1 MMEEVKRERLRRS
14 GLPLVSVFPP
24 LVLLKGKTRFMM
36 ALTHCQ
42 HTLTHTQTNTQ
53 LQYRLNLH
61 AHTRTGANIL
71 APLHYLFVLAGRRQK
86 QPSSRSKDA
95 AFYIWPFNI
104 LHFLSLLHTHT
115 QTSSPSGL
123 VFRLSF
129 HWLKLISLFLSLSLL
144 GPVLS
149 SHNIIFA
156 LPRLPLSSSY
166 TLSSITDICQN
177 LRGGF
182 TKCCGESQDLVMLNP
197 NSVIPD
203 NLQKLLAC
211 EWKYLDDYGCV
222 PWNENK
228 LICARLGM
236 NLSNLAFSIIKW
248 KLKFIITLEI
258 DRIAAEL
265 MGIQSPLAAL
275 HLVNCSYCYL
285 TNVSTLRWKPKVVN
299 MSQWSLT

>member
-1 MMEEVKRERLRRS
+1 MEEVKRERLRRS
-14 GLPLVSVFPP
+14 GLPLVSIFPP

-104 LHFLSLLHTHT
+104 LHFLSLSLTHSHARTHTHRPHPCLSSLFPLT
-115 QTSSPSGL
+115 EINFTS
-123 VFRLSF
+123 F
-129 HWLKLISLFLSLSLL
+129 SLFLSLSLL

-156 LPRLPLSSSY
+156 LPLLPLSSSY
-166 TLSSITDICQN
+166 TLSSITDICHKM
-177 LRGGF
+177 LWRKSGF
-182 TKCCGESQDLVMLNP
+182 GD
-197 NSVIPD
+197 
-203 NLQKLLAC
+203 A
-211 EWKYLDDYGCV
+211 
-222 PWNENK
+222 
-228 LICARLGM
+228 
-236 NLSNLAFSIIKW
+236 
-248 KLKFIITLEI
+248 
-258 DRIAAEL
+258 
-265 MGIQSPLAAL
+265 
-275 HLVNCSYCYL
+275 
-285 TNVSTLRWKPKVVN
+285 KP
-299 MSQWSLT
+299 